1 VELDGVRLYLFCLMR
16 NHVHLLIETPRGNLS
31 SFMHRVQTAYT
42 VYFNLRHQRVGHL
55 MQGRYGAALVA
66 GDHYLLTLSRYVHLN
81 PVFVGRMRG
90 LPLKERIRRLREYP
104 WSSYRSYI
112 GARKRFEFV
121 DYEPVLALVGGRE
134 SRRGLA
140 YRKFVDSGI
149 AETDEEFR
157 VIVAQRGLGIG
168 SEEFCTW
175 VKDRH
180 LDLMAQQKRLE
191 DAAFRREGR
200 WLGEAAILAEVAK
213 NLGLEPGQLE
223 EGWGRGCG
231 AGAPACGG
239 GAGRGPAAGSEDAV
253 QARRQ
258 DAAGGGGAVGSEDGR
273 GGVHPTAEI
282 GGGAERGCPSAGAGG
297 GTGGA
302 PSPASTRL
310 GRAGE
315 TFSL

>member
-1 VELDGVRLYLFCLMR
+1 
-16 NHVHLLIETPRGNLS
+16 
-31 SFMHRVQTAYT
+31 
-42 VYFNLRHQRVGHL
+42 

-223 EGWGRGCG
+223 EGWGRGWARPLAAKMLCKHGGKTQREVAALLGVKTG
-231 AGAPACGG
+231 AAVCIQL
-239 GAGRGPAAGSEDAV
+239 RKLEAALKGDARLRA
-253 QARRQ
+253 QA
-258 DAAGGGGAVGSEDGR
+258 AALE
-273 GGVHPTAEI
+273 
-282 GGGAERGCPSAGAGG
+282 ERLARLQL
-297 GTGGA
+297 
-302 PSPASTRL
+302 AS
-310 GRAGE
+310 GE
-315 TFSL
+315 QAKHLVFKG